1 MFVPWQN
8 WFHNLFSEG
17 KDQFSVDFSLNV
29 NTFLSKQMSLPLRKS
44 ICMNY
49 ALIYSKVAGDE
60 VLEIFREST
69 FSTLMNFPMAFSA
82 MDINPFV
89 HTESQIYWMF

>member
-1 MFVPWQN
+1 
-8 WFHNLFSEG
+8 
-17 KDQFSVDFSLNV
+17 
-29 NTFLSKQMSLPLRKS
+29 
-44 ICMNY
+44 MNY

-82 MDINPFV
+82 DKLSLWTLIRLYILNLKFTECFN
-89 HTESQIYWMF
+89 HTDYTCLYQRLPELCAIVIRT

>member
-1 MFVPWQN
+1 
-8 WFHNLFSEG
+8 
-17 KDQFSVDFSLNV
+17 
-29 NTFLSKQMSLPLRKS
+29 
-44 ICMNY
+44 MNY

-82 MDINPFV
+82 DKLSLWTLIRLYILNLKF
-89 HTESQIYWMF
+89 TECLITLTIHACTNGYLNCVQ

>member
-49 ALIYSKVAGDE
+49 ALIYSKLAGDE

-82 MDINPFV
+82 DKL
-89 HTESQIYWMF
+89 SL